1 MHIKMKMTSIDIL
14 IVDDSN
20 ITLESLAELLGESD
34 LGINLFCVNYA
45 LDGIQELE
53 KRVPQILILDI
64 NLPGMSGIEM
74 LRKVREMMHV
84 QPIIIMLTNNAYA
97 CYETEC
103 IKMGADYFLDK
114 SKDFYRLPSIIAS
127 SKEMII
133 AN

>member
-1 MHIKMKMTSIDIL
+1 MKQLIEVL

-20 ITLESLAELLGESD
+20 IILESLTGLLGENNPA
-34 LGINLFCVNYA
+34 INIVCVNYA
-45 LDGIQELE
+45 LDGFQVLE
-53 KRVPQILILDI
+53 RIAPQIVILDI

-114 SKDFYRLPSIIAS
+114 SRDFQRIPSIIS
-127 SKEMII
+127 SVQEMIFE
-133 AN
+133 N